1 MDYTKLS
8 KEELIIELQ
17 SKDRFIEQYKEE
29 KEQELDLSFA
39 WTGNLGH
46 WYWDVKENIVRF
58 NKKKATA
65 LGYSEDEI
73 PDNVGFEWFT
83 GKLHPD
89 DYEPVMQNM
98 RDHLH
103 NKSEAYEVEYRIRA
117 KNGNWKWYYD
127 RGTVTKR
134 TSNGTPLF
142 LAGIVFDITEKKE
155 IEIKQAALIEV
166 LSQQLQMQEN
176 IHSIIFHDLANSLN
190 GVAGFSTVLQ
200 DSLRNRDCGDDIK
213 KYSDFLLK
221 SAQNSVN
228 ITKTLLTWKKAK
240 RDLNINKEKIDLR
253 ANIDDVL
260 EEFQFNLKEKN
271 IKTNISIPENVSISI
286 DKSVFKIAMRNFI
299 SNAVKYTN
307 TSGNIFLEY
316 EDSMLIIRDD
326 GIGMSEKTL
335 SQLFKSSITPS
346 QGTSKEKGNGIG
358 LLLVKELLDHSGIK
372 LKVDSALNQGTKIT
386 LFI

>member
-1 MDYTKLS
+1 MDYTNLS
-8 KEELIIELQ
+8 KEELIIEIQ
-17 SKDRFIEQYKEE
+17 SKDRFIEQYKQE

-65 LGYSEDEI
+65 LGYTEDEI
-73 PDNVGFEWFT
+73 PENVGFEWFT
-83 GKLHPD
+83 EKLHPD

-117 KNGNWKWYYD
+117 KSGDWKWYYD

-176 IHSIIFHDLANSLN
+176 IHSIIFHDLANALN
-190 GVAGFSTVLQ
+190 GVIGFSRVLKEIIP
-200 DSLRNRDCGDDIK
+200 SLDCGKEIER
-213 KYSDFLLK
+213 YVEMLNQ
-221 SAQNSVN
+221 SADNSIN
-228 ITKTLLTWKKAK
+228 ITNSILTWKKAK
-240 RDLNINKEKIDLR
+240 IDSASNKEAINLLDISNEVLKEFVYSIEEKDIAIHNSIPSDCVISINKS
-253 ANIDDVL
+253 VL
-260 EEFQFNLKEKN
+260 
-271 IKTNISIPENVSISI
+271 
-286 DKSVFKIAMRNFI
+286 KIALRNFI
-299 SNAVKYTN
+299 SNAIKYSN
-307 TSGNIFLEY
+307 NSGKISLEY
-316 EDSMLIIRDD
+316 KDSMINIKDN
-326 GIGMSEKTL
+326 GIGMSDKTL
-335 SQLFKSSITPS
+335 SQLFKSSITPAK
-346 QGTSKEKGNGIG
+346 GTSQEKGHGIG
-358 LLLVKELLDHSGIK
+358 LILVKELLDHEGITA
-372 LKVDSALNQGTKIT
+372 KVNSEYGKGTTISII
-386 LFI
+386 L